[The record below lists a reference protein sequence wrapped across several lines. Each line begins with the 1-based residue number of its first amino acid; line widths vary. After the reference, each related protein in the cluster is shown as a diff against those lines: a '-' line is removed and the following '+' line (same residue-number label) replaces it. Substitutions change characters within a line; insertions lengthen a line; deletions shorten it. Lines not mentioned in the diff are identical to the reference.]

1 MFNIEDIIGDVVYI
15 DFLDISVYN
24 EIGINSNIKH
34 FLVKGYDH
42 IGIWLTHPN
51 LYTKKNKK
59 ETIDANFLVSWNNVK
74 NIMHYPN
81 REGYD
86 FPSEFDK
93 DIGFKTNKDTK

>member
-1 MFNIEDIIGDVVYI
+1 MFNIEDIIGDIVYI
-15 DFLDISVYN
+15 DFQDNSIYN
-24 EIGINSNIKH
+24 EIGVSNNINH

-42 IGIWLTHPN
+42 IGIWLAHPK
-51 LYTKKNKK
+51 LYRKKDKK
-59 ETIDANFLVSWNNVK
+59 ELLDANFLVSWNNVK

-93 DIGFKTNKDTK
+93 DIGFKTTKDKK

>member
-1 MFNIEDIIGDVVYI
+1 MFNIEDIIGDIVYI
-15 DFLDISVYN
+15 DFQDISVYN
-24 EIGINSNIKH
+24 EIGISNNSKH

-42 IGIWLTHPN
+42 IGIWLAHPN

-59 ETIDANFLVSWNNVK
+59 EIIDANFLVSWNNVK
-74 NIMHYPN
+74 NIMHYPD

-93 DIGFKTNKDTK
+93 DIGFKTSKDKK